1 MRGRQQGV
9 TTIGLIIL
17 VAVFAVI
24 GFGGLRL
31 IPIYLQHMKIVNVL
45 SDVQNELD
53 GQGPSISKIRVA
65 IAKRLNVEMVT
76 ILTPRDFK
84 VTKTEEGFKVQAQY
98 ENRAPYLGNLYLVAE
113 FDNAVEI
120 RR

>member
-1 MRGRQQGV
+1 
-9 TTIGLIIL
+9 
-17 VAVFAVI
+17 
-24 GFGGLRL
+24 
-31 IPIYLQHMKIVNVL
+31 
-45 SDVQNELD
+45 
-53 GQGPSISKIRVA
+53 
-65 IAKRLNVEMVT
+65 MVT